1 MMGGGM
7 NKSQADFILKDYSE
21 IAYNQ
26 EFLNGTNKI
35 IEVEDIDCISR
46 EVYRSKITCS
56 HTIQL

>member
-1 MMGGGM
+1 M